1 MRIAYVTETFPPEL
15 NGVAL
20 TVERAVRQLRTSG
33 HRVDL
38 IRPRQP
44 HEAARNDEHEWRTH
58 GLPIPM
64 YRDLRFG
71 LAFSATLRRR
81 FARSEP
87 HIVHVATPGVLGHA
101 ALRAARQLGIPVTAD
116 FRTNFHQYSAYYAC
130 GWAEP
135 LIHRYL
141 RSFHNRAAVS
151 FVPTHTLRRQLLAQG
166 FERLQVIGRGVD
178 IQLFSPERRSTEL
191 RTEWLGAGGEGP
203 VLLYV
208 GRLAAEKNVP
218 LALRTFE
225 AIRQQLPSAR
235 MVVVGDGPMR
245 QRWQAAHPQ
254 VRFVGLQRREALARH
269 YASAD
274 IFLFPSLSDT
284 FGNVTLEA
292 LASGLAVVAFDAAA
306 AGEHIVDGVNGVL
319 APPGDEA
326 AFVRGALDLALHHRT
341 LAAMRQRARYAALA
355 ARWPAVLRRF
365 ETVLVQTAHA
375 LETHR
380 PADPGFAGQPAR

>member
-20 TVERAVRQLRTSG
+20 TVERTVRQLRTSG
-33 HRVDL
+33 HDVDL

-44 HEAARNDEHEWRTH
+44 HEAVRNDEHEWRTA

-64 YRDLRFG
+64 YPDLRFG
-71 LAFSATLRRR
+71 LAFAGVLRRR
-81 FARSEP
+81 FERSQP
-87 HIVHVATPGVLGHA
+87 GIVHVATPGPLGHA
-101 ALRAARQLGIPVTAD
+101 AVRAACRLGIPVSTD

-130 GWAEP
+130 AWAEP
-135 LIHRYL
+135 LIRGYL
-141 RSFHNRAAVS
+141 RNFHNRADLT
-151 FVPTHTLRRQLLAQG
+151 FVPTLSLRRELLMLG
-166 FERLQVIGRGVD
+166 FKRLQVLGRGVD
-178 IQLFSPERRSTEL
+178 TQLFSPERRSAEL
-191 RTEWLGAGGEGP
+191 RAQWLGATGEGP

-218 LALRTFE
+218 LALRAFE
-225 AIRQQLPSAR
+225 AVRRRMPSAR
-235 MVVVGDGPMR
+235 MVMVGDGPMR
-245 QRWQAAHPQ
+245 KRWETAFPH

-274 IFLFPSLSDT
+274 LFLFPSLSET
-284 FGNVTLEA
+284 FGNVTMEA

-306 AGEHIVDGVNGVL
+306 AGEHIVDGVNGAL

-326 AFVRGALDLALHHRT
+326 AFVSAALRLATHHRELAT
-341 LAAMRQRARYAALA
+341 LRQRARYVALA

-365 ETVLVQTAHA
+365 EALLVQTAHA
-375 LETHR
+375 LETPR
-380 PADPGFAGQPAR
+380 PRDAGFAGQPAR